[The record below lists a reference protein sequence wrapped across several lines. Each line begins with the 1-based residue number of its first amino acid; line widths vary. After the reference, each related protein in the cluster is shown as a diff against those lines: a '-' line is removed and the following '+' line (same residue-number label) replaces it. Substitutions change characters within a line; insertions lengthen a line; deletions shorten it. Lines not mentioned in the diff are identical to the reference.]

1 MHFHRRCAALCGASI
16 EGVTIAMAAMED
28 LRDLLIDE
36 LRDIY
41 DAEHRITKA
50 LPKMRKAAGSEELK
64 ESFDLHLQETE
75 GQIERLEQVF
85 DLLDE
90 PAKRKKCEGI
100 AGLLEEGDEKM
111 EEDAHQAVLDAALI
125 AAAQKVEHYEIAAY
139 GTLRTYAQMLGEH
152 DAAALLEETLQE
164 EKAAD
169 EKLTALAEAGI
180 NDAAAEGEDGET
192 AAMPERWAAATRG
205 GGTSRR
211 TSTGRTAKKG
221 SKKK

>member
-1 MHFHRRCAALCGASI
+1 
-16 EGVTIAMAAMED
+16 MAAMED

-50 LPKMRKAAGSEELK
+50 LPKMRKAAGSEDLK
-64 ESFDLHLQETE
+64 EGFDLHLQETE
-75 GQIERLEQVF
+75 GQIERLEQIF

-100 AGLLEEGDEKM
+100 LGLLEEGEEKM

-125 AAAQKVEHYEIAAY
+125 ASAQKVEHYEIAAY
-139 GTLRTYAQMLGEH
+139 GTLRTYAQLLGH
-152 DAAALLEETLQE
+152 DEVVALLEETLQE
-164 EKAAD
+164 EKATD

-180 NDAAAEGEDGET
+180 NEAAAQGEDDDNEEESGIQ
-192 AAMPERWAAATRG
+192 RWAAAVRG
-205 GGTSRR
+205 GSTSRR
-211 TSTGRTAKKG
+211 TSSGSSAGGRATKKGAKK
-221 SKKK
+221 K

>member
-1 MHFHRRCAALCGASI
+1 MP
-16 EGVTIAMAAMED
+16 AMED

-64 ESFDLHLQETE
+64 AGFDLHLQETE

-100 AGLLEEGDEKM
+100 VGLLEEGEETM
-111 EEDAHQAVLDAALI
+111 EDDAHQSVLDAALI

-139 GTLRTYAQMLGEH
+139 GTLRTYALRLGQE
-152 DAAALLEETLQE
+152 DVAALLEETLQE
-164 EKAAD
+164 EKATD

-180 NDAAAEGEDGET
+180 NEAAAEGEDDEN
-192 AAMPERWAAATRG
+192 AAMPQRWAAASR

-211 TSTGRTAKKG
+211 TSPARPMRSATKGAKK
-221 SKKK
+221 K